1 MVSVGASPPSA
12 CHAGSLAAS
21 FPQEVFV
28 RGCTAVAIITMTY
41 ALAQGPD

>member
-1 MVSVGASPPSA
+1 MVSVGGSPPSA

-28 RGCTAVAIITMTY
+28 RGCTAVVIMTMTY
-41 ALAQGPD
+41 TLVQGPD